1 MIDMAPDGLY
11 MFTTVFGTF
20 IHPCVSCFLRLRD
33 LFQFLQFFLIIVI
46 VNFVSSLSY
55 FISYSWE
62 ESVFSLLVAVFDS
75 RKNVTKNKKC

>member
-20 IHPCVSCFLRLRD
+20 IHPRVSCFLRLRY
-33 LFQFLQFFLIIVI
+33 LFQFLQFFLIPVI

-62 ESVFSLLVAVFDS
+62 ESGFSLLDAVFDS
-75 RKNVTKNKKC
+75 RKKM